1 MDKHSPRR
9 LIRIRLNP
17 ELHQLVRL
25 HAASRGVSQ
34 AEIIRRSIR
43 RDLELPATPRRSPK
57 DEARVECAQKGDT
70 PWPASTTK
78 TSSD

>member
-25 HAASRGVSQ
+25 HAASCGVSQ

-43 RDLELPATPRRSPK
+43 RDLELPA
-57 DEARVECAQKGDT
+57 ECAQKGDA
-70 PWPASTTK
+70 PWPVNTTRK
-78 TSSD
+78 TSSN